1 MSGTN
6 LVVLTGRLAS
16 DPEVKNING
25 TSIAN
30 FSIATSR
37 AWKNESGEKQEKAQF
52 TDCVAFKGSAEF
64 VGKYFTKGKWISVT
78 GELSTRSWD
87 DKETGKK
94 RYKTEVVANNIQF
107 VGDSKKDDTG
117 ESAQKSPPLEF
128 TSDNSTE
135 DIPF

>member
-6 LVVLTGRLAS
+6 IVVLTGRLS
-16 DPEVKNING
+16 QDPEVKNIGG

-37 AWKNESGEKQEKAQF
+37 SWKNESGEKQEKTQF

-64 VGKYFTKGKWISVT
+64 VGKYFQKGKWISIT

-87 DKETGKK
+87 DKESGKK

-107 VGDSKKDDTG
+107 VGDNKTADTG
-117 ESAQKSPPLEF
+117 ESAEKSPPMEF
-128 TSDNSTE
+128 PVDSSE
-135 DIPF
+135 IPF